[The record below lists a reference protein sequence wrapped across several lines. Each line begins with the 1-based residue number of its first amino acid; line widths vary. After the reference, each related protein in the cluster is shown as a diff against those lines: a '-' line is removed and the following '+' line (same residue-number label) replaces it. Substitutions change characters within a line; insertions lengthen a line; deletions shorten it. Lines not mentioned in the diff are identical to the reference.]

1 MSQVERVRRRPTGLI
16 QPLLGRF
23 PIAGKMLIVFLVLL
37 VVPTLVVTLFS
48 YRNLQQEIARQVEI
62 ARASS
67 VRETMDTISETF
79 DLALSYS
86 SYLSVNQTVRSTLM
100 LDLDSA
106 NDYVKLR
113 GLYDIEGAI
122 NSFNTPF
129 LTAPISVLVFD
140 IDGPVYRS
148 GDIQQY
154 QDYSFLRNSDW
165 FRELAGSEKEQVHV
179 IGLTSDFIAG
189 EPDEH
194 RYSLA
199 RSIRNHNGTR
209 SVGIAVVSVNASRLF
224 ENIPESRTYGESLA
238 YVRDESHRVIAST
251 RSDYVGRDEATMW
264 GDVSAGRSAEQV
276 WDSMQRPLNVSFAD
290 LTFVEAV
297 LADSLFIE
305 TQRWQTWYLAAIA
318 VLLALYFG
326 FFYLVI
332 VDIVRRIQELVAAT
346 AAVSRGDLSTRV
358 ADQHQ
363 DELAALSEG
372 FNSMVSRLNQLL
384 ERVRSEQEEKREAEL
399 KMLQSQIRPHFLF
412 NALNSIRTAASMS
425 RADNV
430 ATMIEALASLMAE
443 AFRHERELIPLSA
456 EIELV
461 QSYVLLQNLRFS
473 NRFSLEIDVPQA
485 LEKLPVP
492 KFILQPLVE
501 NCIRHGYRNATGR
514 CPIIVRAAMHSGVVE
529 MLVIDDGTGIDDQA
543 VQPLP
548 EPSDGVGLA
557 SVAKR
562 LKLHFGDGA
571 ELSASSRSE
580 GGTMVRLSI
589 PVPEAV
595 QVESR

>member
-1 MSQVERVRRRPTGLI
+1 MRRRPAALV

-37 VVPTLVVTLFS
+37 VAPTLAVTLFS
-48 YRNLQQEIARQVEI
+48 YRTLQQEISRQVEI
-62 ARASS
+62 ARVAS

-100 LDLDSA
+100 LDLQTA

-140 IDGPVYRS
+140 RDGPVYRS

-165 FRELAGSEKEQVHV
+165 FRDLASSERAQVHV

-189 EPDEH
+189 EPDEQ

-199 RSIRNHNGTR
+199 RSIRNQNGTR
-209 SVGIAVVSVNASRLF
+209 SVGVAVVSVNTSRLF
-224 ENIPESRTYGESLA
+224 ENIPESRTYGESLS
-238 YVRDESHRVIAST
+238 YVRDESRRVIASS
-251 RSDYVGRDEATMW
+251 RPGYVGQDEATMW
-264 GDVSAGRSAEQV
+264 ADVSAERSTDPV
-276 WDSMQRPLNVSFAD
+276 WDSMQRPLSVSFTE

-305 TQRWQTWYLAAIA
+305 TRRWQTWYLAAIA

-332 VDIVRRIQELVAAT
+332 VDIIRRIQQLAAAT
-346 AAVSRGDLSTRV
+346 AAVSRGDLSTKVEDR
-358 ADQHQ
+358 HQ

-425 RADNV
+425 RANNV

-443 AFRHERELIPLSA
+443 AFKHERELIPLSA
-456 EIELV
+456 EVKLI

-473 NRFSLEIDVPQA
+473 NRFSLVTEIPEE
-485 LEKLPVP
+485 LLSLHVP

-501 NCIRHGYRNATGR
+501 NSIRHGYRHTTDR
-514 CPIIVRAAMHSGVVE
+514 CPITIQAMMTADAVEIRVLDQGVG
-529 MLVIDDGTGIDDQA
+529 IDDGAI
-543 VQPLP
+543 QPLP
-548 EPSDGVGLA
+548 QPSDGVGLA
-557 SVAKR
+557 NVQKR
-562 LKLHFGDGA
+562 LKLHFGDQAG
-571 ELSASSRSE
+571 LTISSRCE
-580 GGTMVRLSI
+580 RGTLVCLT
-589 PVPEAV
+589 VPSRARSG
-595 QVESR
+595 VE